1 MQQIP
6 EILASIFVEA
16 NTIKENNNPNDAL
29 IFLKKINAFKE
40 NLDKALKE
48 VKDEIGNIAQNLLS
62 ERNKTAI
69 QINQEIKNSF
79 ADDFLRI
86 IEGVFERIKKWE
98 TDKSSDF
105 VAWAAEF
112 AKKELTKEHK
122 EFISS
127 KLNHCIEDYNLPHA
141 INYLD
146 KYYMALKNQC
156 LFVMIERLPKI
167 AKKIGD
173 SEYQNLVLQL
183 EEKVLLTIK
192 SNIKI

>member
-6 EILASIFVEA
+6 EMLASIFLEA
-16 NTIKENNNPNDAL
+16 NIIKENNNPHDAL
-29 IFLKKINAFKE
+29 IFLKKINTFKE

-48 VKDEIGNIAQNLLS
+48 VKDAIGNIAQPLLS
-62 ERNKTAI
+62 ESNKTAI

-105 VAWAAEF
+105 VAWATEF
-112 AKKELTKEHK
+112 AKKELTNEQKD
-122 EFISS
+122 FIGR
-127 KLNHCIEDYNLPHA
+127 KLNHCIEPENLPHA
-141 INYLD
+141 TNYLD
-146 KYYMALKNQC
+146 KYYTALKNQS

-167 AKKIGD
+167 AKKIG
-173 SEYQNLVLQL
+173 SPEYQSLVLQL
-183 EEKVLLTIK
+183 ETEITKKIQ